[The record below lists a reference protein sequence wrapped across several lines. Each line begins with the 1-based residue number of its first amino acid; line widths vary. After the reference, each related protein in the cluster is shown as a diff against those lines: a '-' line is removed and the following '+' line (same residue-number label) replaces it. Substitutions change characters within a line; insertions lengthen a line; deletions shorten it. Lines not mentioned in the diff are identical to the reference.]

1 MAKKSNWIAKAA
13 NRIAE
18 KGTKGA
24 FTQQA
29 HSAGFSD
36 VLAYARHVLANKSKY
51 DTRTIRRAVFALNA
65 NK

>member
-13 NRIAE
+13 KSISE
-18 KGTKGA
+18 KRTEGA
-24 FTQQA
+24 FTAQA
-29 HSAGFSD
+29 HAAGYND
-36 VLAYARHVLANKSKY
+36 VLAYARHVLANKSRY